1 MKAGTKIT
9 MGQSSKSR
17 SQPKLQSVQ
26 ADDDAEITED
36 NWPSVARL
44 RVGGL
49 SQQGRVIREVCR
61 DAIRIVEVSLVTVH
75 AWPELHQGTLYKR
88 HVLLEAVNTLRAKN
102 QNEGQQDSD
111 YEVVRTRILKDERF
125 IRTIG
130 KWVRIFILKFYSFFI
145 HNCPLLGN
153 RSAITSSWRDK
164 ESRR

>member
-26 ADDDAEITED
+26 ADDDAEIAED

-88 HVLLEAVNTLRAKN
+88 HVLLDSVNALRAKN
-102 QNEGQQDSD
+102 TDQNEGQQDSD

-130 KWVRIFILKFYSFFI
+130 KWVRIFIFHFI
-145 HNCPLLGN
+145 QFAYIIVLY
-153 RSAITSSWRDK
+153 
-164 ESRR
+164 